1 VCRVLCVVCRGTDK
15 CGNLISG
22 SLGRESADS
31 RSGRPL
37 PLQFPAGVKIK
48 AAAMGY
54 NHGLAITTQGP
65 SPLSAFG

>member
-1 VCRVLCVVCRGTDK
+1 
-15 CGNLISG
+15 
-22 SLGRESADS
+22 LGRESADS

-54 NHGLAITTQGP
+54 NHGLAITTQGT
-65 SPLSAFG
+65 SPVERIWVNVVLLLLAGADRLV